1 MCSTTGLNVAS
12 VATQALGTAASAYGS
27 MQSAKSYRTYVQN
40 QVNSTLDNYRYQSR
54 ALNNAYSEEM
64 EQANQENHQAYLAN
78 LQSKAAAQASA
89 ASSGVEG
96 SSLDSLFAGYD
107 RASAISNYLTERNL
121 RNKGLQY
128 NDNLDSLRTSAL
140 SSLYGLSGYTNT
152 TASTLLS
159 GVGSL
164 LSSPPTASVVSQFA
178 GKSK

>member
-1 MCSTTGLNVAS
+1 MCSTIGLGIAGL
-12 VATQALGTAASAYGS
+12 ATQALGTASSVYGS
-27 MQSAKSYRTYVQN
+27 VQSAKAYTNYVQN
-40 QVNSTLDNYRYQSR
+40 QTEATLDNYRYQSK
-54 ALNNAYSEEM
+54 ALNNAYSEET
-64 EQANQENHQAYLAN
+64 EQANQQNHQAYLSN

-152 TASTLLS
+152 MASTLLS

-164 LSSPPTASVVSQFA
+164 LSSPTTASVVSQFA
-178 GKSK
+178 GKNK